1 MKSFFKLKDPILP
14 NILLQ
19 TEVYSCFLQSKQT
32 PHNLS
37 SALIQ
42 IYDNISLQKC
52 KMKQHAKEL
61 QSILV
66 GQEDDFESSIAKAV
80 NITDLI

>member
-19 TEVYSCFLQSKQT
+19 TEVYPCFLQSKQT
-32 PHNLS
+32 PYNLS
-37 SALIQ
+37 SALTQ
-42 IYDNISLQKC
+42 IYDNISLQKY

-66 GQEDDFESSIAKAV
+66 GQEDDFESSIAKAI